1 VLGWLIPMSGNRFE
15 GIAPSPVSLLEKIA
29 GVEREKKL
37 KVIRFDVAEPTF
49 PPPENAVKGTIDALM
64 KGRYK
69 YSSSWG
75 IPELRGA
82 ICDYL
87 KATRNV
93 SVSEEE
99 VLVTTGGKFA
109 NYAFF
114 SALFKP
120 GDFVV
125 LIKPYWVS
133 FKAVPM
139 ILGIN
144 AVEVWAKDPYHLDQE
159 GMKTAMRKRPR
170 AVVINTPNNPTG
182 GLLNGRDLKFLR
194 DLAEDYDLMILSDE
208 IDWAYVYDG
217 KKFVSPASFK
227 GLGERTIITDG
238 FSKVFG
244 MTGWRVGFAAGPK
257 ELLKRM
263 HVVQEHSV
271 SAPATFAQYGCL
283 SALKGYSSHI
293 RSVVRLCDLN
303 RKAVVRALSAIKG
316 IGCPVP
322 EGGFYA
328 YPRITKGRFAKTED
342 LATALLEGAGVAVV
356 PGEHFGDDRGHF
368 RLCYALPAAEVSD
381 GLRRIAE
388 FFG

>member
-29 GVEREKKL
+29 RVEREKRL

-49 PPPENAVKGTIDALM
+49 PPPENAIKGTIDALT

-75 IPELRGA
+75 IPELRAA
-82 ICDYL
+82 ISDYL
-87 KATRNV
+87 KATRGV
-93 SVSEEE
+93 TFTEDE

-114 SALFKP
+114 SALNP
-120 GDFVV
+120 GDSVV

-133 FKAVPM
+133 FKAVPT

-144 AVEVWAKDPYHLDQE
+144 TVEVWAKDPYHLDQE
-159 GMKTAMRKRPR
+159 AMKTAMRNRPR
-170 AVVINTPNNPTG
+170 AVVVNTPNNPTG
-182 GLLNGRDLKFLR
+182 GLLDDSDLKLLR
-194 DLAEDYDLMILSDE
+194 DLAEDFDLLVLSDE

-217 KKFVSPASFK
+217 KKFVSPASFE
-227 GLGERTIITDG
+227 GLKERTVITDG

-263 HVVQEHSV
+263 HTVQEHSV

-283 SALKGYSSHI
+283 SALEGYAGHI
-293 RSVVRLCDLN
+293 KSVVRLCDSN
-303 RKAVVRALSAIKG
+303 RKMVVRALSAIKG
-316 IGCPVP
+316 ISCPVP

-328 YPRITKGRFAKTED
+328 YPRILGGRFARMED
-342 LATALLEGAGVAVV
+342 FAAALLEDAGVAVV

-381 GLRRIAE
+381 GLKRIAE

>member
-1 VLGWLIPMSGNRFE
+1 MSGNRFE

-29 GVEREKKL
+29 RVEREKRL
-37 KVIRFDVAEPTF
+37 KVIRFDVAEPAF
-49 PPPENAVKGTIDALM
+49 PPPEDAVKGTIDALM

-75 IPELRGA
+75 IPELRDA
-82 ICDYL
+82 ICGYL

-93 SVSEEE
+93 SVSGEE

-120 GDFVV
+120 GDSVV

-159 GMKTAMRKRPR
+159 GMKAAMRKRPR
-170 AVVINTPNNPTG
+170 AVVVNTPNNPTG

-194 DLAEDYDLMILSDE
+194 DLAEDFDLLILSDE

-217 KKFVSPASFK
+217 RKFVSPASFE
-227 GLGERTIITDG
+227 GLKERTIITDG

-257 ELLKRM
+257 ALLRRM
-263 HVVQEHSV
+263 HTIQEHSV

-283 SALKGYSSHI
+283 SALEGYRGHI
-293 RSVVRLCDLN
+293 NEVVKRCDANRRYVVGKLN
-303 RKAVVRALSAIKG
+303 AT
-316 IGCPVP
+316 GCVECPLP
-322 EGGFYA
+322 EGGFYV
-328 YPRITKGRFAKTED
+328 YPRLIKGDFASTE
-342 LATALLEGAGVAVV
+342 AFAGALLEEAGVAVV
-356 PGEHFGDDRGHF
+356 PGEHFGDDRGYF
-368 RLCYALPAAEVSD
+368 RLCYALPADEVSD
-381 GLRRIAE
+381 GLKRIAE